1 MSGQL
6 LTALFFLI
14 STFIVQAQ
22 SENVRVLEH
31 DLKYCESTFWNAND
45 LYVANFGSTPLNP
58 LNKEGKGYITQYK
71 EGKTSILIP
80 ADGNLNAPK
89 GMALK
94 ANYLFIADV
103 NIIVVY
109 NLTNLKEKPQKI
121 VFPKE
126 DVFVNDLSLKGNTLY
141 ATVTNTGNVYT
152 IDVSKIE
159 ILSSITP
166 VLYTNIPGA
175 NGILLVD
182 DKMYVAS
189 YNPIGTPTSE
199 NVIYVI
205 PNIKNP
211 KPIHFIHQ
219 SGQYDGLAISK
230 NHKTLYFSDWVK
242 GRIGSIDMNTK
253 KLQYFPIN
261 LKNPLI
267 GPADITLKDNY
278 LYIPDLPNSRV
289 IVIKAN

>member
-159 ILSSITP
+159 TLSSITP